1 MTDPSEPLIPEEGK
15 EQPEPTLCQNLCGC
29 ALCLI
34 AIPLACLGLCCC
46 CAIGTADN
54 VVNKAQGKR
63 WNQVEQK
70 WVIDNLTEEEI
81 GVKGLPQDDNDILKV
96 KEDALEKDDA
106 AAATNKKKADGA
118 VKNTE
123 YYDALGV
130 PTDASNAQIKKAY
143 YISARK
149 YHPDKNPSQE
159 AKVKFQVIG
168 EAYQVLS
175 DEKLRKVYDKEGK
188 EGLSGDRTEV
198 AVNNVD
204 PSLVYTFLFGNDSFN
219 DIVGRLSLVT
229 QTLVG
234 GSSHPEQFTRKHLK
248 ELERRRIIR
257 LAISL
262 RGRIQAYVDGD
273 KEGAKEMWRSKGEE
287 LVEVRYGEQLLNTVG
302 KCYTLV
308 AKEVIGSWSEG
319 LDAKV
324 QAGQMKMDAAS
335 KAAQAAHDTQ
345 GAAERG
351 GGEEDALPSIVELMW
366 NMTVIDI
373 SSTIRE
379 VVMKVLKDASVSDDV
394 RKKRAEAVQQLG
406 GIWESLKSKKS
417 DGMQASVRN
426 LYASA
431 TRAAMEKTLNKAR
444 SEEAADN

>member
-1 MTDPSEPLIPEEGK
+1 MASDPSEPLIPEEQ
-15 EQPEPTLCQNLCGC
+15 EELPEPTLCQNLCGC
-29 ALCLI
+29 ALCLL

-46 CAIGTADN
+46 CAIGAADN
-54 VVNKAQGKR
+54 AVNKAQGKR

-70 WVIDNLTEEEI
+70 WVIDNLTEDEI
-81 GVKGLPQDDNDILKV
+81 GVKDLPKDDEDILKV
-96 KEDALEKDDA
+96 KEDVLEKDDA
-106 AAATNKKKADGA
+106 AATTTGKEAEGA
-118 VKNTE
+118 IKDTE

-159 AKVKFQVIG
+159 AKVKFQAIG

-175 DEKLRKVYDKEGK
+175 DDKLRKVYDKEGK

-198 AVNNVD
+198 AVGNVD
-204 PSLVYTFLFGNDSFN
+204 PSLVFTFLFGNDSFY

-234 GSSHPEQFTRKHLK
+234 GSSHPEQFTRKQLI
-248 ELERRRIIR
+248 ELERRRIVR

-262 RGRIQAYVDGD
+262 RERIQAYVDGNE
-273 KEGAKEMWRSKGEE
+273 EGAMAMWKSKGEE

-308 AKEVIGSWSEG
+308 AKEVMGSWSEG

-324 QAGQMKMDAAS
+324 QADQMKMDAAS
-335 KAAQAAHDTQ
+335 KAAQAAHDT
-345 GAAERG
+345 RG
-351 GGEEDALPSIVELMW
+351 GGEEDALPSMVELMW
-366 NMTVIDI
+366 NITVIDI

-379 VVMKVLKDASVSDDV
+379 VVIKVLKDVSVSDDI
-394 RKKRAEAVQQLG
+394 RKKRAKAVQQLG
-406 GIWESLKSKKS
+406 GMWESLKSTKS